1 MFRINKILVIL
12 MIIVVIFF
20 YSVPIAK
27 ADDKD
32 EEDINENQIKDAII
46 NASSNVAEE
55 PKIFS
60 KAAVIYDRT
69 TGKIIWGKNENEKR
83 AMASTTKIMTAI
95 VIIEK
100 ANLKDIVTISK
111 KAANTGG
118 SVLHINTGDKISVN
132 DLLYGLLLRS
142 GNDTAVALAEHVGG
156 SIQGF
161 AKLMN
166 QKAKELGLNCTNFV
180 TPHGLDNE
188 NHYTTALELAKLTDY
203 ALKNEKFAQIV
214 NTKKIT
220 ISINGTPRAINNTNE
235 LLGVLNGVNGV
246 KTGFTGN
253 AGRCLVTSCTREENQ
268 IITVVL
274 GADTKKQRTSD
285 STKLIEY
292 AFANYERIS
301 LEEIV
306 LQEFQEWKN
315 INEKRIY
322 VNKAKEK
329 QMNLQMDEVKNKMLV
344 IKKGEKDNI
353 DVKFEYIPY
362 FEAPVE
368 ENSTVGIITI
378 TKKDSKNIKKED
390 IIETVKIYNK
400 DEISKKG
407 IKEYFCELLSFY
419 CI

>member
-253 AGRCLVTSCTREENQ
+253 AGRCLVTSCTREGNQ

-306 LQEFQEWKN
+306 LQKFQEWKN

-362 FEAPVE
+362 FEAPVK